1 MEDYEDNDSGTFSF
15 GFLFGA
21 VAGMLLGFMIAPA
34 PGREMR
40 EKLRDEA
47 GEGMTRA
54 RKAAGEVADAV
65 RKVTPG
71 EG

>member
-1 MEDYEDNDSGTFSF
+1 MEDNEESSTFSF

-40 EKLRDEA
+40 ARLRDEA

-65 RKVTPG
+65 RRVNPG

>member
-1 MEDYEDNDSGTFSF
+1 MEDNDSGTFSF

-21 VAGMLLGFMIAPA
+21 IAGIVLGFMIAPT

-40 EKLRDEA
+40 AKLRDEA

-54 RKAAGEVADAV
+54 RKAAGEVAGAV
-65 RKVTPG
+65 RKAAPR

>member
-1 MEDYEDNDSGTFSF
+1 MAEDNDSGTFSF

-34 PGREMR
+34 TGREMR
-40 EKLRDEA
+40 AKLRERTGEGLTRA
-47 GEGMTRA
+47 GEAAAGAADAA
-54 RKAAGEVADAV
+54 RKTVL
-65 RKVTPG
+65 R